1 MRELRNTIC
10 GRMPPQFAVA
20 KIHNTLKHV
29 DIMVRLSTAITLI
42 NINIYYLFCLTGD
55 GLETLMMGIKM
66 CAMVMTAGNHYM
78 ILKASKV
85 TQVLI
90 SWSLKMHQIDRL
102 ISVAS
107 PNQQLTFWNG
117 VDCILDKCKILIRW
131 IFKLKIQIIINVFS

>member
-1 MRELRNTIC
+1 
-10 GRMPPQFAVA
+10 
-20 KIHNTLKHV
+20 
-29 DIMVRLSTAITLI
+29 
-42 NINIYYLFCLTGD
+42 
-55 GLETLMMGIKM
+55 
-66 CAMVMTAGNHYM
+66 MVMPAHNHCM

-107 PNQQLTFWNG
+107 PNQQLAFWNG